1 MIKRNKILIVDDIKL
16 NRIIL
21 AQLFNAEYQILE
33 AENGQEALTL
43 LEKYSK
49 SIVVILLD
57 LLMPVLDGFETLH
70 YLHTQK
76 ILSHI
81 PVILITGDTS
91 NQAEQKGYEL
101 GASDIITKPFDS
113 NIVKKR
119 VSNIIELYEHK
130 NNLELLVEQQTK
142 KIKSQSKKLEET
154 NNQIIETLSTVVE
167 FRNLESGMHI
177 RRIKSFTRILARY
190 MAKHYPEYELNE
202 EKIKVIVQVSAMHD
216 VGKIAIPDSILLK
229 PGRLTSEERKIMQT
243 HTTKGCEI
251 INTISVLQN
260 KEYFGYTYEICRYHH
275 ERYDGSGYPDGL
287 RGEEIPIAAQI
298 VSVADV
304 YDALVSDRV
313 YKSAYSKAEAF
324 QMICDGK
331 CGMFSPKLIDCF
343 RNTRKKLEEFV
354 DRNAEKSNLSLDN
367 GKKT

>member
-1 MIKRNKILIVDDIKL
+1 MIRRNKILIVDDIEL

-21 AQLFNAEYQILE
+21 AQLFGNEYEILE
-33 AENGQEALTL
+33 AENGQEALKL
-43 LEKYSK
+43 LEQYSK
-49 SIVVILLD
+49 SIVIVLLD
-57 LLMPVLDGFETLH
+57 LLMPVLDGFETLNH
-70 YLHTQK
+70 LQNTK
-76 ILSHI
+76 ILHHI

-113 NIVKKR
+113 KIVKRR

-130 NNLELLVEQQTK
+130 NNLELLVEQQTR
-142 KIKSQSKKLEET
+142 KIQRQSRKLEET

-177 RRIKSFTRILARY
+177 RRIKGFTRVLARY
-190 MAKHYPEYELNE
+190 MAKHYPEYGLTE

-229 PGRLTSEERKIMQT
+229 PGKLTKEERQIMET

-275 ERYDGSGYPDGL
+275 ERYDGGGYPDGL
-287 RGEEIPIAAQI
+287 RGDEIPIAAQI

-324 QMICDGK
+324 EMICEGK
-331 CGMFSPKLIDCF
+331 CGIFSPKLLDCF
-343 RNTRKKLEEFV
+343 RNTRKKLEEFA
-354 DRNAEKSNLSLDN
+354 DRNTQLQCQGNV
-367 GKKT
+367 